1 MIGPAIFGALGKFLG
16 KLLFGNSKPT
26 NQPRQPQQPPKKQ
39 QLEIRPPS
47 PEDRALTPATP
58 AAQKSQSSEYNRL
71 YGILKTELAGMK
83 NNYQRDSQRRRRRG
97 KQLPPETTR
106 QDPRPYGKRDVE
118 RHGDLSLRY
127 GYQDGQDVDVDSSW
141 IGAFNFRLYGGD
153 YGGEQD
159 IRDVGDLTMVVLKP
173 SWRNMSGRYVYPS
186 VPRAVMNRAM
196 MAPSKGKFYW
206 AVLRFYSNRGAIG
219 RRMMRTAQHL
229 INNPNSPH
237 AGPRR
242 GRR

>member
-1 MIGPAIFGALGKFLG
+1 MLGPAIFGSLGKFLG
-16 KLLFGNSKPT
+16 KLLFGNSPPP
-26 NQPRQPQQPPKKQ
+26 NQPKPPTPPKKQ

-71 YGILKTELAGMK
+71 YGILKAELAGMK
-83 NNYQRDSQRRRRRG
+83 NNFNRDHQRRRRRG
-97 KQLPPETTR
+97 KLVLPPSTTR
-106 QDPRPYGKRDVE
+106 QDPRPYNKRDVTQ
-118 RHGDLSLRY
+118 HADLSLRY
-127 GYQDGQDVDVDSSW
+127 GYQDGQDVDCDSSW
-141 IGAFNFRLYGGD
+141 IGALNFRIYGGD

-159 IRDVGDLTMVVLKP
+159 IRDVGDLTMVVLRP

-196 MAPSKGKFYW
+196 VAPSKGKFYW
-206 AVLRFYSNRGAIG
+206 AVLRHYSNRGAIG
-219 RRMMRTAQHL
+219 LRMMRTAQYL